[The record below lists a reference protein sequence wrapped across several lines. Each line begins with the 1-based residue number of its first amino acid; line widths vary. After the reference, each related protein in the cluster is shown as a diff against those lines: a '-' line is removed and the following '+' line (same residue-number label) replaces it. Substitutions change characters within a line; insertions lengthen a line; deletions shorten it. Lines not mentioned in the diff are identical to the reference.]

1 MPVPF
6 LFLQCSSMIYFIQIL
21 GEARVRQVIG
31 EQDSKLKPKILS
43 WKLSLFRKSPLNSAQ
58 DLSPTDVQWSI
69 MTMLALITL
78 AVSIWLPSLLGTK
91 FQFIPLNIKQKLEAM
106 CGESILPQFTFV
118 DQITWSVPVALFV
131 GYFQVPTANI
141 CNNIHHLIHIF
152 CWLMIFLQ
160 RVLDYF
166 VFQSELASVCLFVT
180 LWTCSV
186 ANKWISKDQVI
197 QKKRNMRKRMEQ
209 IDDFEPQEEV
219 EISTTPT
226 PATTPAESPTPSQPF
241 DLYLPNHEICQKS
254 DEQCDIST
262 LQIDGYHNDTLRSVS
277 AFSLK
282 EYNTSNQS
290 VIGMQKNKNRMQ
302 HFLLTFICLLFI

>member
-1 MPVPF
+1 M
-6 LFLQCSSMIYFIQIL
+6 
-21 GEARVRQVIG
+21 
-31 EQDSKLKPKILS
+31 
-43 WKLSLFRKSPLNSAQ
+43 FRKSPLNSAQ
-58 DLSPTDVQWSI
+58 DLSPTDVQWTI
-69 MTMLALITL
+69 ITMLILLTL
-78 AVSIWLPSLLGTK
+78 AVSIWLPSLLGTR
-91 FQFIPLNIKQKLEAM
+91 FEFIPQNIKQKFEEL
-106 CGESILPQFTFV
+106 CGESTLPQFTYV
-118 DQITWSVPVALFV
+118 DQITWSVPLALFV

-141 CNNIHHLIHIF
+141 CNNAHHLIHII
-152 CWLMIFLQ
+152 CWLMVFLQ

-166 VFQSELASVCLFVT
+166 VFQSELASVCLSLT
-180 LWTCSV
+180 LWTCCV
-186 ANKWISKDQVI
+186 ANKWTSKDKVV

-226 PATTPAESPTPSQPF
+226 PSVTSWPTPATTPAVSPTPSQHF

-262 LQIDGYHNDTLRSVS
+262 LQIDGHHNDTLQSVA

-290 VIGMQKNKNRMQ
+290 VIGM
-302 HFLLTFICLLFI
+302 

>member
-1 MPVPF
+1 M
-6 LFLQCSSMIYFIQIL
+6 
-21 GEARVRQVIG
+21 RQVIG

-58 DLSPTDVQWSI
+58 DLSPTDVQWTI
-69 MTMLALITL
+69 LTMLTLLTL
-78 AVSIWLPSLLGTK
+78 AVSIWLPSLLGTR
-91 FQFIPLNIKQKLEAM
+91 FQYIPLNIKQEFAKL
-106 CGESILPQFTFV
+106 CGESTLPQFTYV
-118 DQITWSVPVALFV
+118 DQITLSVPLALFV

-141 CNNIHHLIHIF
+141 CNNAHHLIHIF
-152 CWLMIFLQ
+152 CWLMVFLQ

-166 VFQSELASVCLFVT
+166 VFQSELATVCLFVT

-186 ANKWISKDQVI
+186 ATKWTSKDQVI
-197 QKKRNMRKRMEQ
+197 QKKRNMRRRMEQ

-262 LQIDGYHNDTLRSVS
+262 LQIDGIHNDTLRSVA

-290 VIGMQKNKNRMQ
+290 VIGM
-302 HFLLTFICLLFI
+302 

>member
-1 MPVPF
+1 
-6 LFLQCSSMIYFIQIL
+6 
-21 GEARVRQVIG
+21 
-31 EQDSKLKPKILS
+31 
-43 WKLSLFRKSPLNSAQ
+43 
-58 DLSPTDVQWSI
+58 
-69 MTMLALITL
+69 
-78 AVSIWLPSLLGTK
+78 
-91 FQFIPLNIKQKLEAM
+91 M

-241 DLYLPNHEICQKS
+241 DLCLPNHEICQKS

-290 VIGMQKNKNRMQ
+290 VIDFGDISRTRRPQDSFLKPAGFVYNEKNRVAQSSWVAGGYWGNWGKIQSSMKHYQ
-302 HFLLTFICLLFI
+302 GLPVSHRDLDL